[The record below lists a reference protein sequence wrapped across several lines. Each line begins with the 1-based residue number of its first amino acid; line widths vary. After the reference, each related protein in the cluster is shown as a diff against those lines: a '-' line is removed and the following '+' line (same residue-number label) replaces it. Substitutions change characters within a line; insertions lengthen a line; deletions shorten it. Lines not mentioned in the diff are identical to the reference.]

1 MTAGRS
7 EGDQLDIGR
16 PGRAV
21 SADEGLV
28 AALRRGDEHAFAA
41 LVRAHHPALVRLART
56 SVSSDA
62 VAEEVAQETWLAVI
76 EGIDRFEGRSSLKT
90 WIFSILVNK
99 ARTRGVRDRRV
110 VPISSLGARHD
121 DARSVDPDRFVRE
134 GRRWGGHWSQPP
146 APWTQGPRSGCSP
159 RRRWTSRP
167 ARSRSCR
174 SVSGRSSRCAIS
186 TAGRPE
192 ETCAPLELSEGNQR
206 VLLHRARSQVRSVLE
221 CHFGAE
227 AED

>member
-1 MTAGRS
+1 LTAGSS
-7 EGDQLDIGR
+7 EGDQLGIVP
-16 PGRAV
+16 PGRDG
-21 SADEGLV
+21 SADDALV

-76 EGIDRFEGRSSLKT
+76 EGIGRFEGRSSLKT

-99 ARTRGVRDRRV
+99 ARTRGVRDKRV
-110 VPISSLGARHD
+110 VPISSLGGQRD

-134 GRRWGGHWSQPP
+134 GQRWGGHWSQPP
-146 APWTQGPRSGCSP
+146 VPWTQGPVERLLARETMDVTARAIAQLPDRQRTVMTLRDLDG
-159 RRRWTSRP
+159 WTS
-167 ARSRSCR
+167 A
-174 SVSGRSSRCAIS
+174 
-186 TAGRPE
+186 
-192 ETCAPLELSEGNQR
+192 ETCALLELSEGNQR

-221 CHFGAE
+221 EHLGME
-227 AED
+227 P